1 MISAKERF
9 EELGFNR
16 IEGAD
21 KIVYV
26 RSTSD
31 MPEIVAF
38 NLRNNTWVSNGVI
51 DLLMSEAIVKQL
63 QELEWLF

>member
-9 EELGFNR
+9 EELGFNL

-31 MPEIVAF
+31 MPELIAF